1 MNFYWKKGL
10 IWVDIELEYNGN
22 KYQIENCIV
31 DTGSASTAIDIDFIE
46 FDYNQITQIKKLSGI
61 GGIEEV
67 MSQKVESLILG
78 DIKIN
83 NLQIEFG
90 NLQNSYG
97 INGFIGTNI
106 LSQFQV
112 NIDFSNQKINF
123 ISPLS

>member
-46 FDYNQITQIKKLSGI
+46 FDYNRITQIKKLSGI

>member
-10 IWVDIELEYNGN
+10 IWVDIELEYNGK
-22 KYQIENCIV
+22 KYHIENCIV
-31 DTGSASTAIDIDFIE
+31 DTGSASTAIDIDLIE
-46 FDYNQITQIKKLSGI
+46 FDYNRITQIKKLSGI

-78 DIKIN
+78 DIEIK

-90 NLQNSYG
+90 SLQNSYG

-106 LSQFQV
+106 LSQFEV
-112 NIDFSNQKINF
+112 NIDFSKQKINF
-123 ISPLS
+123 ISPLC

>member
-10 IWVDIELEYNGN
+10 IWVDVELEYNGN

-46 FDYNQITQIKKLSGI
+46 FYYNRITQIKKLSGI